1 MFITCF
7 AVTQVSSDRAEL
19 AKKLSEQLALVEE
32 EQHSKRK
39 LRKKLGKRLEEAE
52 REVAHLQLKFDE
64 K

>member
-1 MFITCF
+1 
-7 AVTQVSSDRAEL
+7 VSSDRAEL
-19 AKKLSEQLALVEE
+19 ARKLNEQLALLEE

-52 REVAHLQLKFDE
+52 REVAQLQLKLDE